1 MQLPDK
7 APLVENV
14 VVTSADELNGL
25 IRKALAEGKGAFL
38 KIFAKDKNAK
48 YYITVLFDSSK
59 ILAVEC
65 LVVDNKQTL
74 IGEDAVN
81 LLKSLLGRPMVVD
94 VYSLD
99 EIEMKLSIAENLDV
113 YSETPKIPLDEL
125 FSGGPVQP
133 PRVEAPKPQPA
144 PAQEEKPR
152 EEVREEAKA
161 PPAPQ
166 PIEKPAPRQ
175 TSGKPEIVVNFT
187 GGTLPEEAFKK
198 YAENIIKEANRI
210 RGVSIN
216 RIEFDANVGEG
227 VVYLNVRVYGSSEST
242 DKRSL
247 EIAEKR
253 LFHIVSKHA
262 PIILREAEHKPIL
275 RDISVVLNGEEARPQ
290 EIVEKD
296 KKKTGAV
303 TKDGRI
309 QLSVLEDVWPYF
321 SNFARTVVKELET
334 AGMKVTKAY
343 FDIKGRRE
351 LEINLSIAVEG
362 PFDKAT
368 TEKTIRTIL
377 TRHAKEL
384 SSSIN
389 RYISVH
395 NVEVELVEKS
405 LTKPAPTKKTV
416 ATGKAAEILAKKEL
430 LEKEVEKLLKEAGI
444 DELAPLTEVK
454 KKEAEETLLRSRIE
468 PAIETLKNR
477 IHAELKLIPRVT
489 FKWLKLNHEIQGS
502 TVYVDIEASFVKESV
517 GGLFGAYSG
526 VSDER
531 IKRDITE
538 TINRIIRDVSREYS
552 VSIKPKKINVIL
564 R

>member
-14 VVTSADELNGL
+14 VVTSAGEFNEL
-25 IRKALAEGKGAFL
+25 IKKALSQGKGAFL
-38 KIFAKDKNAK
+38 KIFAKDRNAK

-74 IGEDAVN
+74 IGEDAVK
-81 LLKSLLGRPMVVD
+81 LLKSLLGKPMVVD

-113 YSETPKIPLDEL
+113 YSETPKIPLEEL
-125 FSGGPVQP
+125 FSGGTAEPSKMETSIPV
-133 PRVEAPKPQPA
+133 
-144 PAQEEKPR
+144 PAQKTPEVKPKV
-152 EEVREEAKA
+152 E
-161 PPAPQ
+161 
-166 PIEKPAPRQ
+166 EKPAPAVTKPAPRGA
-175 TSGKPEIVVNFT
+175 GKPEVVVNFT
-187 GGTLPEEAFKK
+187 GGRIPEEAFRK
-198 YAENIIKEANRI
+198 YAESIIKEAERI
-210 RGVSIN
+210 KGVSIN

-227 VVYLNVRVYGSSEST
+227 VVYLNVHVYGSSGSA
-242 DKRSL
+242 DKRSR

-262 PIILREAEHKPIL
+262 PIILREAEYKPIL

-296 KKKTGAV
+296 KKRTGAV

-321 SNFARTVVKELET
+321 SNFARTVVKELEA

-368 TEKTIRTIL
+368 TERTIRTIL
-377 TRHAKEL
+377 NRHAKEL
-384 SSSIN
+384 SSSIK
-389 RYISVH
+389 RYITVH
-395 NVEVELVEKS
+395 NIEVELVEKVS
-405 LTKPAPTKKTV
+405 QRPTPVTKTV
-416 ATGKAAEILAKKEL
+416 TSGKAAEILAKKEL
-430 LEKEVEKLLKEAGI
+430 LEKEVERLLKEAGI
-444 DELAPLTEVK
+444 DELAPLTEEK
-454 KKEAEETLLRSRIE
+454 KKEAEETLLKSRIE
-468 PAIETLKNR
+468 PAMEALKNR
-477 IHAELKLIPRVT
+477 VHAELKLIPRVT

-526 VSDER
+526 VSDDR
-531 IKRDITE
+531 IKKDITE
-538 TINRIIRDVSREYS
+538 TINRIIRDISSEYS
-552 VSIKPKKINVIL
+552 VSIRPRKINVIL

>member
-38 KIFAKDKNAK
+38 KIFAKDKSAK

-133 PRVEAPKPQPA
+133 PQVEAPKPQPA

-166 PIEKPAPRQ
+166 RIEKPAPRQ
-175 TSGKPEIVVNFT
+175 AGGKPEIVVNFT

-210 RGVSIN
+210 RGISIN

-275 RDISVVLNGEEARPQ
+275 RDIRVVLNGEEARPQ

-334 AGMKVTKAY
+334 AGIKVNKAY
-343 FDIKGRRE
+343 FDVKGRRE
-351 LEINLSIAVEG
+351 LEINLSIAVES
-362 PFDKAT
+362 PFDKPT

-377 TRHAKEL
+377 SRHAKQL

-389 RYISVH
+389 RYITVH
-395 NVEVELVEKS
+395 NVELELVEKPINRPVS
-405 LTKPAPTKKTV
+405 TKKPV
-416 ATGKAAEILAKKEL
+416 ASGKATEILAKKEL

-468 PAIETLKNR
+468 PAIEALKNR
-477 IHAELKLIPRVT
+477 VHAELKLIPRVT
-489 FKWLKLNHEIQGS
+489 FK
-502 TVYVDIEASFVKESV
+502 
-517 GGLFGAYSG
+517 
-526 VSDER
+526 
-531 IKRDITE
+531 
-538 TINRIIRDVSREYS
+538 
-552 VSIKPKKINVIL
+552 
-564 R
+564 